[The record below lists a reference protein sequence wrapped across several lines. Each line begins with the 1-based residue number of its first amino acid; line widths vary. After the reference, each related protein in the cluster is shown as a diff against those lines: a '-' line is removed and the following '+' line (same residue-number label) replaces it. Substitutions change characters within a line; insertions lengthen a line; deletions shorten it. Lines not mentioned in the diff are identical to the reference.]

1 MESSQ
6 SLKILLD
13 LLREDITEKLNATF
27 GALPNAGTSVDDTIN
42 NALETLRES
51 LLAKFEL
58 VIKADYEA
66 QTALVEN
73 MRAQLQDLESRLAA
87 LEQPAD

>member
-27 GALPNAGTSVDDTIN
+27 GALPNAGTSVDDAIN